1 MKVLVDLSQIPCQK
15 VGVGVYAC
23 ETFKRV
29 LAMNNEDEFYIVL
42 QDDDK
47 DLEKILPTAHKIFV
61 SSQVFRIFIF
71 RFLLEQIYIPYLCL
85 KYKIDIIHSLHYSFP
100 LLCYWVKRIVTI
112 HDLTFFIYPEVHTR
126 VKRCYFRYFI
136 ILASR
141 LSDAVICVSEST
153 RNDLFKYVN
162 GIKAKVYVV
171 PLAVS
176 ILKISDVDV
185 KSVRDKYAIVGD
197 YILFIGTLEPRK
209 NICNLLK
216 SFGGN
221 DKLSSNYQLVLVGKK
236 GWYYQSMFDMIRQLN
251 IEKSVIMTGFVTEK
265 EKFSLL
271 SAASVFVY
279 PSIYEGFGLPVL
291 EAIGYGIPTVTS
303 NVSSLPEVAG
313 DAALLVNPDKV
324 EDLSNAIEVI
334 LTNNSLQAEMKLK
347 SVEQANKY
355 SWENT
360 AKQTIGIYH
369 SL

>member
-1 MKVLVDLSQIPCQK
+1 MKILVDFSQIPCQK

-23 ETFKRV
+23 ETFKRI
-29 LAMNNEDEFYIVL
+29 LAMNSEDEFYIVL
-42 QDDDK
+42 QNDDK
-47 DLEKILPTAHKIFV
+47 DLEKIFPEAHKIFV
-61 SSQVFRIFIF
+61 SSCIFRIFIF

-112 HDLTFFIYPEVHTR
+112 HDLTFFIYPEVHTW
-126 VKRCYFRYFI
+126 VKRYFFRYFI
-136 ILASR
+136 VLACR
-141 LSDAVICVSEST
+141 ISDVIICVSEST
-153 RNDLFKYVN
+153 RNDLSKYINNV
-162 GIKAKVYVV
+162 KAEVYVV

-176 ILKISDVDV
+176 TLGISEGDV
-185 KSVRDKYAIVGD
+185 KSVRSKYGIVSD

-216 SFGGN
+216 SFGTN
-221 DKLSSNYQLVLVGKK
+221 DNLSSNYQLVLVGKK
-236 GWYYQSMFDMIRQLN
+236 GWYYQSIFDMIHQLN
-251 IEKSVIMTGFVTEK
+251 IEKSVILTGFVTEK

-313 DAALLVNPDKV
+313 DAAILVNPNKV
-324 EDLSNAIEVI
+324 EDLSSAIETI
-334 LTNNSLQAEMKLK
+334 LTNDSLQIEMKLR

-360 AKQTIGIYH
+360 AKQTIKIYH

>member
-23 ETFKRV
+23 ETFKRI
-29 LAMNNEDEFYIVL
+29 LAMNNEDEFYVIL

-47 DLEKILPTAHKIFV
+47 DLENILPTACKIFI
-61 SSQVFRIFIF
+61 SSRVFRIFIF

-100 LLCYWVKRIVTI
+100 LLCYWVKKIVTI

-126 VKRCYFRYFI
+126 VKRYFFRYFI
-136 ILASR
+136 ILACR
-141 LSDAVICVSEST
+141 LSDAIICVSEST
-153 RNDLFKYVN
+153 RNDLAKYINDV
-162 GIKAKVYVV
+162 KAKVYVV

-176 ILKISDVDV
+176 TLKISEVDV
-185 KSVRDKYAIVGD
+185 KSVRDKYGIVGD

-209 NICNLLK
+209 NVCNLLK
-216 SFGGN
+216 SFGTN
-221 DKLSSNYQLVLVGKK
+221 DNLSSNYQLVLVGKK
-236 GWYYQSMFDMIRQLN
+236 GWYYQSMFGMIRQLN
-251 IEKSVIMTGFVTEK
+251 IEKSVIMPGFVTEK

-291 EAIGYGIPTVTS
+291 EAISYGIPTVTS

-324 EDLSNAIEVI
+324 EDLSRAIEVI
-334 LTNNSLQAEMKLK
+334 LTNNLLQAELKLK
-347 SVEQANKY
+347 SVKQANKY